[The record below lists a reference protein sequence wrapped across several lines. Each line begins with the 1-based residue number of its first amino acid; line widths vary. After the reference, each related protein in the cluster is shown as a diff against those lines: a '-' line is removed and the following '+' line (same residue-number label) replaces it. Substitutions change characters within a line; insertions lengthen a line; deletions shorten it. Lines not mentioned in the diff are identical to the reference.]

1 MAESDFKTRLV
12 SMMMKSRRSAAADVV
27 NGVELERYREIVG
40 YIRGLDDALRM
51 LREIEDL
58 MRNE

>member
-1 MAESDFKTRLV
+1 MADDFKTRLV
-12 SMMMKSRRSAAADVV
+12 DMLMKRRKAAAADVV
-27 NGVELERYREIVG
+27 NGVETERYREIVG

-51 LREIEDL
+51 VREIEDL